1 MFLIYAL
8 VVFFIP
14 VSAQAVDV
22 APRISDREI
31 IESLASLKQGQADS
45 ERSIDKRFDAVD
57 KRFDAVDKRFDDL
70 NRNIDKRFDSVNQRI
85 TDLQTT
91 ILGFSGAMF
100 TLIIAI
106 FGYIAWDRRTVM
118 KPVQERLDKHEM
130 LFHKELDITHGAGS
144 VLTRLVKA
152 LKELAKTDPKLA
164 KVLRSFSLL

>member
-1 MFLIYAL
+1 MKNIMFLIYAL

-45 ERSIDKRFDAVD
+45 ERSID

>member
-1 MFLIYAL
+1 MKNIMFLIYAL

-57 KRFDAVDKRFDDL
+57 KRFDDL

-91 ILGFSGAMF
+91 ILGFAGAMF